1 MLTLHLTCDYEVF
14 GNGSGD
20 VNTCVIQPSE
30 MMMEICE
37 AFDTRMTYYVEV
49 CEIWAFEDIEHQSLF
64 SEGYT
69 PATWI
74 KDQLRNFIRRG
85 HDVQL
90 HLHPQWL
97 EYTFHSDQK
106 WTLNYDLWRLPDLEH
121 IPGYGKG
128 YLQDLISR
136 GKEWLE
142 NLLRPIDPNYQCR
155 SFRTG
160 AWCIQP
166 EESVLQA
173 LRSAGITKDSTL
185 APGFIFDDGLTKVDF
200 SQEEYPKDPY
210 YPGKTLG
217 DQLTEATLCEI
228 PIHTNRL
235 GSVEL
240 AYYHF
245 LSLQKGLTNN
255 ANGCSGSPVSRG
267 RKKGG
272 ILSKLRRELKPQY
285 KMLDFCGKNSFE
297 LMRRL
302 TLSKIK
308 SASSQDLP
316 LVAIGHPKNF
326 GNPAELRKYLAWCK
340 EQSSIELPSL
350 KSGSFWQS

>member
-20 VNTCVIQPSE
+20 VRTCVIQPSDK
-30 MMMEICE
+30 MAEICE
-37 AFDTRMTYYVEV
+37 AFSTPMTFFVEV
-49 CEIWAFEDIEHQSLF
+49 CEIWAFEDIEEQGLF
-64 SEGYT
+64 STDYT
-69 PATWI
+69 PATWL

-121 IPGYGKG
+121 LPGYGRD
-128 YLQDLISR
+128 YLQDLIAR

-142 NLLRPIDPNYQCR
+142 DLLRPIDPSYQCR
-155 SFRTG
+155 AFRTG

-166 EESVLQA
+166 EENVLQA
-173 LRSAGITKDSTL
+173 LRSTGITKDSTL

-200 SQEEYPKDPY
+200 SHGEYPEVPY
-210 YPGKTLG
+210 YPG
-217 DQLTEATLCEI
+217 ATLHDQIPEASLHEI
-228 PIHTNRL
+228 PIHTSRL
-235 GSVEL
+235 SSIEL

-245 LSLQKGLTNN
+245 ISLKKGLSNN
-255 ANGCSGSPVSRG
+255 ASGCSGSPVSRG
-267 RKKGG
+267 RKRGG

-308 SASSQDLP
+308 SASGQDLP

-326 GNPAELRKYLAWCK
+326 GNPDELKKYLDWCRDHSAI
-340 EQSSIELPSL
+340 QLPNL
-350 KSGSFWQS
+350 RSGSFWQS